1 MASRKLLRPN
11 TAVYQAGR
19 GSEPMIEVGSAISA
33 EALYIASS
41 LALCPRSEIEGFAL
55 GRNVLH
61 QRAVG
66 LGQRCAG
73 IAEAVDNGVAAVAAE
88 IPQRHL
94 DAGGRLPALVL
105 GEMQHALD
113 LHDRFAIEALLDDL
127 GDRLLALEQTLED
140 LVEHVIGRQRV
151 LIGLVLAQLGAR
163 RTRENAVGDHR
174 AIGSQRAVGLPAVA
188 QPGQPIDL

>member
-73 IAEAVDNGVAAVAAE
+73 IAEAVDDGLAAV
-88 IPQRHL
+88 R
-94 DAGGRLPALVL
+94 AGITPARPI
-105 GEMQHALD
+105 D
-113 LHDRFAIEALLDDL
+113 
-127 GDRLLALEQTLED
+127 
-140 LVEHVIGRQRV
+140 
-151 LIGLVLAQLGAR
+151 GAR
-163 RTRENAVGDHR
+163 LSALCLR
-174 AIGSQRAVGLPAVA
+174 
-188 QPGQPIDL
+188 

>member
-55 GRNVLH
+55 GRNVLR
-61 QRAVG
+61 QPAVG

-73 IAEAVDNGVAAVAAE
+73 IAEAVDDGVAAGAAAN
-88 IPQRHL
+88 PQRRPG
-94 DAGGRLPALVL
+94 DAGRSPALVIR
-105 GEMQHALD
+105 EMQ
-113 LHDRFAIEALLDDL
+113 
-127 GDRLLALEQTLED
+127 
-140 LVEHVIGRQRV
+140 
-151 LIGLVLAQLGAR
+151 
-163 RTRENAVGDHR
+163 
-174 AIGSQRAVGLPAVA
+174 
-188 QPGQPIDL
+188 